1 MVNNQR
7 KSMKNLT
14 NKMRKAMAIA
24 MLLMISITANAAEVV
39 YRIVEY
45 NKQTAEFTIAAC
57 GSVPRGSRV
66 EFENEFGATTGNRY
80 NQIPRGR
87 EAVLYLEGW
96 QGCMVRSITFS
107 MCSNNKSGQVGV
119 QLNDGGATLYE
130 LSPVDFES
138 SEWFGTW
145 VSKDLGVYVD
155 VTKQIDAAAITTN
168 DASIVVKGGKSEGSV
183 YLNAITIEYDE
194 ADATLASPLGY
205 QYEKL
210 TKKSVLSAGDEVMIY
225 RNGVAAA
232 DYNGMDESHYLDV
245 VDVPSTAD
253 VTNPDVL
260 RFTLNKTADNA
271 AWTLTDQ
278 YGRQLGATGKQAL
291 AWNDGTTEWTIDLGY
306 EGATMSPVG
315 TSYGTLRFSTPD
327 NSYARFN
334 LYTSNTLP
342 LPFLY
347 RKGEQKQP
355 ELSRSLT
362 FDKES
367 ITASLD
373 EGHLGLRPTF
383 VPKTTTDTRL
393 HWNSSNPDVATVS
406 GGYVTLL
413 SVGETTITA
422 TAYDGG
428 AEASLQ
434 LIVTEPTALK
444 SVSND
449 VKQRVRK
456 VIDGNK
462 VVIKTEH
469 GQYNIE
475 GVLNVEF

>member
-1 MVNNQR
+1 
-7 KSMKNLT
+7 MKNRI
-14 NKMRKAMAIA
+14 NMMRKAMAFIA
-24 MLLMISITANAAEVV
+24 FLTMAIAADAAEVV

-45 NKQTAEFTIAAC
+45 NKQTAEFTLAAN
-57 GSVPRGSRV
+57 GDVPRGSRTY
-66 EFENEFGATTGNRY
+66 FENEFGATTGNRY

-96 QGCMVRSITFS
+96 QGCTVRSITFS

-119 QLNDGGATLYE
+119 QLNDGGSTLYS
-130 LSPVDFES
+130 LSPVDFAS
-138 SEWFGTW
+138 SEWFGAW

-155 VTKQIDAAAITTN
+155 VTKHVDVPAITTN
-168 DASIVVKGGKSEGSV
+168 DASIVVEGGKSEGSV

-194 ADATLASPLGY
+194 ADAPLDSPLGW

-225 RNGVAAA
+225 RNGAAA
-232 DYNGMDESHYLDV
+232 TDYDGMDESHYLDA
-245 VDVPSTAD
+245 VDVPSTTD

-260 RFTLNKTADNA
+260 RFTLNKTADEA

-278 YGRQLGATGKQAL
+278 YGRRLGATGKQAL
-291 AWNDGTTEWTIDLGY
+291 AWDKGTMEWTIDLGY
-306 EGATMSPVG
+306 EGATIAPAG
-315 TSYGTLRFSTPD
+315 TAYGSLRFSAPD

-347 RKGEQKQP
+347 RKGEQRQP
-355 ELSRSLT
+355 VQSSSLA
-362 FDKES
+362 FDEES
-367 ITASLD
+367 VTVSLD
-373 EGHLGLRPTF
+373 ESHLGLRPTF
-383 VPKTTTDTRL
+383 APKTTTDQRL
-393 HWNSSNPDVATVS
+393 HWSTSNPDVATIS

-428 AEASLQ
+428 SEASLK
-434 LIVTEPTALK
+434 LIVTEPTDVN
-444 SVSND
+444 SVSTD
-449 VKQRVRK
+449 VKQRPRK
-456 VIDGNK
+456 LIDGNK
-462 VVIKTEH
+462 VVIQTEH
-469 GQYNIE
+469 EQYNID
-475 GVLNVEF
+475 GIRN